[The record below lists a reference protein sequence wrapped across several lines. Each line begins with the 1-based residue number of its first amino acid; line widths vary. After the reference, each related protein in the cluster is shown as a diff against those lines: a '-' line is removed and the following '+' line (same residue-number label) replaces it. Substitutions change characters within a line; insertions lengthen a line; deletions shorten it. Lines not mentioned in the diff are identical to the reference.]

1 MSNDIYDLDDILAE
15 FSGAGDEAPDPS
27 APEEPA
33 LPELENLLA
42 EFSGPKDREPEP
54 HVTEKPVQPEP
65 SAPEEPALPE
75 LEDLLTEFSGPKD
88 REPEP
93 HVTEKPVQ
101 PEPVEA
107 PHAEPALPE
116 EEYDMPEPGGE
127 EPPLEPIT
135 IQSEELPPL
144 YARGEKAEPRPS
156 RFRKA
161 PRESLNAPEKE
172 KPAKKQKAPKE
183 RREAPPRRRF
193 PGGMRV
199 LLGMLFAGIFLGTL
213 IWTIFNLHPASGK
226 ISSAASDARLR
237 LAEKLDVYVNNAASD
252 ALGDLAYIRK
262 IYTLQESDTVSPKP
276 DPTGFG
282 TTEDPAEIMELI
294 RKASVLLDG
303 QEVTFDPKADFVP
316 SSPIRYYLDDT
327 ILVIAW
333 QEYIQQRCCTFAEVK
348 IAHGSQLRRKLAEDS
363 YSSSVQLYASD
374 MASASNAVVAMNG
387 DFYAFRDLGITVYQR
402 KIYRNNPE
410 KVDSCFF
417 TASGDMLFTRA
428 GELTGEG
435 EAEKFIEDNDVVFS
449 VAFGPVLVDEGEL
462 QYCSAYPIGEIN
474 IEYSRSCIAMTD
486 ELHYLLMTINHT
498 PDARPRATI
507 NELARIIYS
516 KNVWKAYTLD
526 GGQTAEI
533 VMMGGPINHVDF
545 GYERVV
551 SDIIYFATALPE
563 EVRS

>member
-1 MSNDIYDLDDILAE
+1 MSKDTYDLEDILAE
-15 FSGAGDEAPDPS
+15 FSGRDDDIDLESLTAEEPLSPETDELP
-27 APEEPA
+27 PEEPV
-33 LPELENLLA
+33 LPE
-42 EFSGPKDREPEP
+42 PEI
-54 HVTEKPVQPEP
+54 QL
-65 SAPEEPALPE
+65 PEEPVLPE
-75 LEDLLTEFSGPKD
+75 SET
-88 REPEP
+88 
-93 HVTEKPVQ
+93 Q
-101 PEPVEA
+101 
-107 PHAEPALPE
+107 LPE
-116 EEYDMPEPGGE
+116 ESVLPEPGGE
-127 EPPLEPIT
+127 KSSELREEPLEPIT
-135 IQSEELPPL
+135 IQNEDLPPL

-156 RFRKA
+156 KFRKA

-172 KPAKKQKAPKE
+172 SAAKKQKAVKAPKE
-183 RREAPPRRRF
+183 KRERSPRRRLSS
-193 PGGMRV
+193 GVRAM
-199 LLGMLFAGIFLGTL
+199 LGLLFACLFLAVL
-213 IWTIFNLHPASGK
+213 VWTTFNLHPASGK
-226 ISSAASDARLR
+226 LSFSASDARLR

-262 IYTLQESDTVSPKP
+262 IYTLQESDTVSPEP
-276 DPTGFG
+276 DPAGFG
-282 TTEDPAEIMELI
+282 TTEDPAEIQELI
-294 RKASVLLDG
+294 KKAAILLDG
-303 QEVTFDPKADFVP
+303 QDVVFDPKAEFVP
-316 SSPIRYYLDDT
+316 GSPIRYYLDDT

-374 MASASNAVVAMNG
+374 MAKASNAVVAMNG

-402 KIYRNNPE
+402 RIYRNNPDR
-410 KVDSCFF
+410 VDSCFF

-474 IEYSRSCIAMTD
+474 TEYSRSCIAMTG

-516 KNVWKAYTLD
+516 KNVKKAYTLD

-533 VMMGGPINHVDF
+533 IMMGGPINHVDF
-545 GYERVV
+545 GYERIV
-551 SDIIYFATALPE
+551 SDIIYFATAIPE